1 MLTPAS
7 RTVVRAVLVAFAAAS
22 VGLAGCGNPHDS
34 SIVYKKLTPEE
45 FAKLPPEEQETP
57 EVQENMGAAWKD
69 PNTPEGATNP
79 KRGPKSKRTAPP
91 RKAS

>member
-1 MLTPAS
+1 MHQHFINIAKLVLT
-7 RTVVRAVLVAFAAAS
+7 AVTISS
-22 VGLAGCGNPHDS
+22 VGCGNPRDD

-69 PNTPEGATNP
+69 PNRPEGATNP
-79 KRGPKSKRTAPP
+79 KGPGRP
-91 RKAS
+91 RKSR

>member
-1 MLTPAS
+1 MTHQDRVRKGLGVLT
-7 RTVVRAVLVAFAAAS
+7 LAAS
-22 VGLAGCGNPHDS
+22 LVTLVSASCGPPRDS

-69 PNTPEGATNP
+69 PNLPENAANP
-79 KRGPKSKRTAPP
+79 KRPIR
-91 RKAS
+91 RRASR

>member
-1 MLTPAS
+1 MYRHLIKSAKF
-7 RTVVRAVLVAFAAAS
+7 VLPLVLLGS
-22 VGLAGCGNPHDS
+22 VGCGNPRDD

-69 PNTPEGATNP
+69 PNLPEGATNP
-79 KRGPKSKRTAPP
+79 KKPGRP
-91 RKAS
+91 RKSR

>member
-1 MLTPAS
+1 MIRKVLIACGILLVAGSICYVAS
-7 RTVVRAVLVAFAAAS
+7 RP
-22 VGLAGCGNPHDS
+22 PHDS

-69 PNTPEGATNP
+69 PNLPENATNP
-79 KRGPKSKRTAPP
+79 KRRIRSRIL
-91 RKAS
+91 R

>member
-1 MLTPAS
+1 MLISLSKAPA
-7 RTVVRAVLVAFAAAS
+7 RRPLTAAAFACFCTAS
-22 VGLAGCGNPHDS
+22 LFQVGCGNPHDS

-69 PNTPEGATNP
+69 PNTAAGATNP
-79 KRGPKSKRTAPP
+79 KRGARS
-91 RKAS
+91 RKAP